1 MLILPQKGHD
11 SANGIP
17 NGDSPEATIARGV
30 VSNPYTVF
38 GSRADTDGFIA
49 AILRIW
55 WTEQSEEVLHLPV
68 IVEAAES
75 SPAAAEEAATRIRK
89 FLARDNYQRAYVQ
102 YNAIMLMRI
111 LTDNPGKTFTK
122 NLDGKFTSAVK
133 ELLRDGRD
141 MSVQQ
146 ILRETL
152 DSFETAKADDETLAP
167 LRNMWKREKT
177 KWSEKGTQV
186 RVTAINPGIRPREPS
201 NGEIWQFYW
210 QQQQQQQQMR
220 YANAASTH
228 TNSDQNYFARN
239 HRPRGLPPPHELAQ
253 RIEEA
258 RTSSNLLLQVVQS
271 TPPNEV
277 LTNELIKEFVERC
290 QSASRSIQGYINSE
304 NPPPDENTLLTLIE
318 TNDRLSVAMS
328 RYQRAMLQARRMT
341 GSSPSPAPPPAGGA
355 QEMPVHTPADGPYN
369 PPSGPPPRSNTT
381 TSIFGNPSS
390 PPPSHRQ
397 NRFADQPGYSN
408 GVHHDQQPDGGNP
421 FDDPAHAPPPAPAD
435 YGLPPANSRFSN
447 ETGYVN
453 AKNVEMGRSA
463 QPYGRT
469 QTHMDHSDEDDDQHG
484 HTRGQPVQYR
494 F

>member
-1 MLILPQKGHD
+1 MKSNHADQSKAKTVQMEFRTAILPK
-11 SANGIP
+11 P
-17 NGDSPEATIARGV
+17 RSPEELSATHG
-30 VSNPYTVF
+30 
-38 GSRADTDGFIA
+38 
-49 AILRIW
+49 
-55 WTEQSEEVLHLPV
+55 EEVLHLPV

-122 NLDGKFTSAVK
+122 NLDGKFTAAVK

-152 DSFETAKADDETLAP
+152 DNFESSKADDETLAP

-177 KWSEKGTQV
+177 KWSDKGTQV
-186 RVTAINPGIRPREPS
+186 RVTAMNPGIRPREPS
-201 NGEIWQFYW
+201 NGETWQFYW
-210 QQQQQQQQMR
+210 QQQQQQQQAR
-220 YANAASTH
+220 YANAVPPH
-228 TNSDQNYFARN
+228 INSDQNYFARN

-258 RTSSNLLLQVVQS
+258 RTSSNLLLQVLQS

-277 LTNELIKEFVERC
+277 LSNELIKEFVERC

-318 TNDRLSVAMS
+318 TNDRLSMAMS

-341 GSSPSPAPPPAGGA
+341 GSRLSPAPPVGGA
-355 QEMPVHTPADGPYN
+355 QEMPVHTPANGPYN
-369 PPSGPPPRSNTT
+369 PPSGPPPLNNS
-381 TSIFGNPSS
+381 TSIFGNPSG

-397 NRFADQPGYSN
+397 NRFEDQPKLTN
-408 GVHHDQQPDGGNP
+408 GVQHDQQPDGGNP
-421 FDDPAHAPPPAPAD
+421 FDDPRHETPPAPAD

-447 ETGYVN
+447 GTGYPT
-453 AKNVEMGRSA
+453 AKNAETSRSVESYSRG
-463 QPYGRT
+463 
-469 QTHMDHSDEDDDQHG
+469 QTHVDGSDEDDVQRG
-484 HTRGQPVQYR
+484 QTGGQPVQYR